1 MSMKKLR
8 IYVDT
13 SVIGGC
19 LDDEFKEWSNGL
31 LLDFQNGTFEPVLSD
46 LLTREIA
53 RAPASVSDVFDEFLK
68 MCPSGIVATNDEMLD
83 LAGMYLQRNIV
94 TPKFE
99 DDARHIAIATVVNA
113 DIVVSRNFK
122 HIVHFDKIN
131 RFNGVNLEMGYRTL
145 AIHSPREVTWYGNK
159 GS

>member
-1 MSMKKLR
+1 MKKLR

-31 LLDFQNGTFEPVLSD
+31 LLDFQKGSFEPVLSD
-46 LLTREIA
+46 LLSREIA
-53 RAPASVSDVFDEFLK
+53 RAPASVSTVFVEFLK
-68 MCPSGIVATNDEMLD
+68 LCPTGLVVTNDEMLD
-83 LAGMYLQRNIV
+83 LADMYLQRNIV
-94 TPKFE
+94 TPKYE

-113 DIVVSRNFK
+113 DIVVSWNFK

-131 RFNGVNLEMGYRTL
+131 RFNAVNLEMGYRTL

-159 GS
+159 SC